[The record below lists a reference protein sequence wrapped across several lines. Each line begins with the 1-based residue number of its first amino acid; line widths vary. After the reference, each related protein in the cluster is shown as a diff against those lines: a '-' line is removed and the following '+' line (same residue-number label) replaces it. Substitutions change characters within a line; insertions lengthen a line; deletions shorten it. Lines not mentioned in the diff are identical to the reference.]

1 MPTTVTG
8 GVAKSVC
15 QSVCHD
21 REPCKNG
28 RTDRDAVWGMDSG
41 GPKEACVRWGSA
53 HWRNLANTTEPSVC
67 CGDAAFLSN
76 YFDHLFV
83 FVCALLSCD
92 FLIKSRV
99 FFTKSIHQ
107 VPYYPQCTVHTF
119 PYAVLCASDA
129 EDKTVIIRNA
139 GQKRFIVTH
148 DMTAALPLSM
158 AKLAS
163 WGMATFTRCPNC
175 CLMSACSMAD
185 SAKPPT
191 RNNSSMSGYSTHMH
205 MTQPL

>member
-99 FFTKSIHQ
+99 FLLNLSIRCLTIHSALSTPSPTLCSVLRMPKIKQ
-107 VPYYPQCTVHTF
+107 SSSETPDRNVLSSHT
-119 PYAVLCASDA
+119 
-129 EDKTVIIRNA
+129 T
-139 GQKRFIVTH
+139 
-148 DMTAALPLSM
+148 
-158 AKLAS
+158 
-163 WGMATFTRCPNC
+163 
-175 CLMSACSMAD
+175 
-185 SAKPPT
+185 
-191 RNNSSMSGYSTHMH
+191 
-205 MTQPL
+205 